1 MTIMLGAAV
10 AVVLL
15 GLLAAM
21 RMAGICSREEER
33 RNDENT

>member
-1 MTIMLGAAV
+1 MTIMLGV
-10 AVVLL
+10 AVTVALL

-33 RNDENT
+33 KKDGN